1 MRLLI
6 TALMLVMG
14 FATVQAATPTL
25 SGAGAT
31 NVDVNGTLYD
41 VSFTN
46 GSCIS
51 LFTGCDEISDFT
63 FQDQTAADAAKV
75 SLRLLFAETPSLLED
90 PSLIEGCEPFRDAI
104 CQVIIAYPAAAPN
117 FSLTGVMIEADF
129 IFSGF
134 DLRAG
139 LLGNFQQPTSFNT
152 VGNPT
157 ATFARFTVSEVPLP
171 AGGWLLLSGVFALT
185 AFRRRNE
192 PAA

>member
-6 TALMLVMG
+6 TAMVLVMG
-14 FATVQAATPTL
+14 FATAQAATPTL

-46 GSCIS
+46 GICSS
-51 LFTGCDEISDFT
+51 LFTGCDDISDFT

-90 PSLIEGCEPFRDAI
+90 PSLIEGCEDEI

-117 FSLTGVMIEADF
+117 FSITGVVIDANALIFPFFDFRADF
-129 IFSGF
+129 
-134 DLRAG
+134 
-139 LLGNFQQPTSFNT
+139 LGNFQQPTSLNT
-152 VGNPT
+152 GFNPT

-171 AGGWLLLSGVFALT
+171 AGGWLLLSGVFALA